1 MCGRL
6 RVGKSFLHVSS
17 IGRGSHVFGLLV
29 RFHMIAGHII
39 SARSDDAIR
48 TRLFCVVTMVPD
60 RWTVHR
66 RGNSQ
71 TARTPAR
78 ERGRNE
84 HSE

>member
-1 MCGRL
+1 MMQSGQ
-6 RVGKSFLHVSS
+6 
-17 IGRGSHVFGLLV
+17 
-29 RFHMIAGHII
+29 
-39 SARSDDAIR
+39 D
-48 TRLFCVVTMVPD
+48 LFCVVTMVPD